1 MSSGYDPEVHYPCSF
16 DDCRTRRIH
25 KFTYNNGCK
34 TVITPGGTFKIPDQI
49 TVLNKYETTAHTDI
63 YQSEKELDYAI
74 AAHANM
80 ATGVYSAAMRANYN
94 NKGSDTE
101 HTAVRKINVKLYTLY
116 VETINT
122 YSAGFEGIEKA
133 TISMGGL
140 TPTVY
145 TERQNFM
152 FARHR
157 NMGLDL
163 EFVED
168 ASALP
173 LRFGDDSNAF
183 FRFLRKWGR

>member
-122 YSAGFEGIEKA
+122 YSAGFEGIENA
-133 TISMGGL
+133 RAVDRNAGL
-140 TPTVY
+140 EP
-145 TERQNFM
+145 
-152 FARHR
+152 
-157 NMGLDL
+157 